1 MDKKPNL
8 KDILDKFKKNN
19 QTPNQTVN
27 IPNIQNIKDIINKLK
42 TKQNE
47 QK

>member
-8 KDILDKFKKNN
+8 KDILDKFKNN
-19 QTPNQTVN
+19 NLMNTQTRSIPTNQN
-27 IPNIQNIKDIINKLK
+27 LKDIINKLK

>member
-1 MDKKPNL
+1 MDKKANF

-19 QTPNQTVN
+19 QTHNQTVN
-27 IPNIQNIKDIINKLK
+27 IPNIQNMKDIINKLK